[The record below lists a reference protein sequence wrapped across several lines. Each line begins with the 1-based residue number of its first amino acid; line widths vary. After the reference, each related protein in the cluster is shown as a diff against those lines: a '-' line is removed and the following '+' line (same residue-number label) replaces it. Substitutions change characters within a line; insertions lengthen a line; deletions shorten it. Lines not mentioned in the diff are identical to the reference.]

1 MLNFIFS
8 SRKHSIWGPTNA
20 KVQTFGL
27 AHPWGIPQTPLSN
40 LTADREEVI
49 TMSKYEANRK
59 RNIEKRVRFTQ
70 AEWTMV
76 QDRMKRCG
84 YNSFN
89 EYCCMM
95 LINGCILVID
105 DRKELKEYIYEINK
119 IGTNINQIAYI
130 GNTTGCISKKDVET
144 IKDMMFMI
152 WGQVRQLLFGTPTK
166 EQEAATEKICDM
178 YAGILQDD

>member
-1 MLNFIFS
+1 
-8 SRKHSIWGPTNA
+8 
-20 KVQTFGL
+20 
-27 AHPWGIPQTPLSN
+27 
-40 LTADREEVI
+40 
-49 TMSKYEANRK
+49 MSKYEANRK

-130 GNTTGCISKKDVET
+130 ANSEKHISDERLDEATRLMNDVW
-144 IKDMMFMI
+144 KC
-152 WGQVRQLLFGTPTK
+152 VRSYK
-166 EQEAATEKICDM
+166 
-178 YAGILQDD
+178 

>member
-1 MLNFIFS
+1 
-8 SRKHSIWGPTNA
+8 
-20 KVQTFGL
+20 
-27 AHPWGIPQTPLSN
+27 
-40 LTADREEVI
+40 
-49 TMSKYEANRK
+49 MSKYEANRK

-105 DRKELKEYIYEINK
+105 DRKELK
-119 IGTNINQIAYI
+119 
-130 GNTTGCISKKDVET
+130 V
-144 IKDMMFMI
+144 
-152 WGQVRQLLFGTPTK
+152 
-166 EQEAATEKICDM
+166 
-178 YAGILQDD
+178 